1 MVSIL
6 YMAIT
11 LEQARALDALAR
23 HGTFAAA
30 ATALRKRH
38 TAVLYAMRTLEEQT
52 DLRLLDRRG
61 YRTRLTDAGARL
73 LEECRRLLAAER
85 SFDATVHD
93 LRGGWEP
100 QLRIVFDGVVP
111 AEPIVREVVRIA
123 DRGPTRVH
131 VSAEFLAG
139 VEAAFVRDEADVMI
153 SVVPPE
159 AMALDSRPMPPIRAL
174 LVAHAT
180 HPLSLARRP
189 LSRDALA
196 GHVLVSVRGS
206 DPRLELPTASV
217 EPRSAVS
224 LNDFAAKK
232 SAIVAG
238 TGYGWLPE
246 YLVEKELAKGTLRRV
261 RWEGESLHAFS
272 PRLYTRVGR
281 RLGRA
286 ASQVVERLLEASW

>member
-1 MVSIL
+1 
-6 YMAIT
+6 MAIT
-11 LEQARALDALAR
+11 IEQARALDALAR

-38 TAVLYAMRTLEEQT
+38 TAVLYAVRVLEEQT

-61 YRTRLTDAGARL
+61 YRTRLTDAGARV
-73 LEECRRLLAAER
+73 LEDCRRLLAVER
-85 SFDATVHD
+85 AFEATVHD
-93 LRGGWEP
+93 LHGGWEA

-131 VSAEFLAG
+131 VSAEFLTG
-139 VEAAFVRDEADVMI
+139 VEAAFTREEADVMI

-159 AMALDSRPMPPIRAL
+159 TVALDSRPMPQIRAL
-174 LVAHAT
+174 LVAHAR
-180 HPLSLARRP
+180 HPLSRARRP
-189 LSRDALA
+189 VSRDELA

-217 EPRSAVS
+217 EARSAVS

-232 SAIVAG
+232 SAILAG
-238 TGYGWLPE
+238 MGYGWLPE
-246 YLVEKELAKGTLRRV
+246 YLMEKELARGALKRV
-261 RWEGESLHAFS
+261 RWEGASLHAFA

-286 ASQVVERLLEASW
+286 ASQVVESLLVASW